1 MTYNMT
7 MRKVNVHEAKARLS
21 EFLASG
27 ERVVI
32 CNRNV
37 PVAEL
42 RPLRRAERS
51 KEPRPMGPL
60 PGFRV
65 EGVDALLERDEEME
79 RLFEGGDL

>member
-7 MRKVNVHEAKARLS
+7 MKKVNVHEAKARLS

-42 RPLRRAERS
+42 RPLAKSAPRARAFGLCRGEFEVS
-51 KEPRPMGPL
+51 DAFFEPLDPDLVRAFHG
-60 PGFRV
+60 
-65 EGVDALLERDEEME
+65 EDA
-79 RLFEGGDL
+79 